1 MGGEFFENLATK
13 YFPLSQLNDE
23 TLESFDTVATCK
35 GQQWQVGLKKGRRK
49 RVKILKTSH
58 IYFSV
63 PSLLLQKKKKKGIP
77 LFLVLRRGYVRQD
90 GRRDIPE
97 TSELC
102 QSLSRPFILSS
113 TLWPISS
120 VQWVPVWGP
129 GSAAAWWGGTWGGE
143 RPWGAS
149 PSTAPAGWA
158 PQARS

>member
-63 PSLLLQKKKKKGIP
+63 PSLLLQKKKKKRHPIVFG
-77 LFLVLRRGYVRQD
+77 FKAG
-90 GRRDIPE
+90 
-97 TSELC
+97 LC
-102 QSLSRPFILSS
+102 
-113 TLWPISS
+113 
-120 VQWVPVWGP
+120 
-129 GSAAAWWGGTWGGE
+129 
-143 RPWGAS
+143 
-149 PSTAPAGWA
+149 
-158 PQARS
+158 